1 MKEFKKIIYNL
12 TVISII
18 ALIFVFGLQ
27 MRPKARL
34 ESEDEIIARL
44 QKENEDNP
52 ESTNY
57 LITDEYI
64 SNVLPETT
72 VENLKKNIKEVVK
85 VYENEGKES
94 EIKTGKVKTGMVIE
108 YVDNLRTYGLSVLG
122 DIDRDGSLNQ
132 IELTREIRDIE
143 KTEGWNISEKIDI
156 YSGDMNR
163 NGKIDKDD
171 VESIIEYIVYGKL
184 ETNKFATILKPEIK
198 VTSGNFKV
206 DRYDSNV
213 EIEITQKD
221 ENGQRTVYKVTDS
234 NESEDGQYIE
244 IENRE
249 SIKIEKDGIYKIT
262 AYTYG
267 AEGNKSKGETVIIVR
282 EKPTYTVKYSA
293 GEHGKFETQITNKLY
308 IGDDTPEFEGE
319 IEGNEGYKFV
329 GWSEEIDKTVKGNKE
344 YIAMWEPIE
353 YTIEYDLDGGKIAG
367 INPTKYTIES
377 TNITL
382 NNPTKEGYKFLGWKE
397 EKEEKINEIVTI
409 EKGSTGNRK
418 YTAKWKGVTGVPYKV
433 KTYIM
438 DTTGKYKE
446 TVVEYRGETDEIIN
460 VDTTAE
466 EGFTYEDKLSKP
478 SGKIKADGST
488 ELEIY
493 FSRNQYTIK
502 VIAGKGIGEVK
513 VNKENGKIVE
523 KKIYYEAE
531 VAIEAKVEK
540 GYTWEKYISNNKR
553 VENLEEQELKIKMPI
568 GDIEL
573 TAVGEINE
581 YKIEYD
587 LEGGNLKAGESN
599 PSKYTVETEKIIL
612 VNPNKYGY
620 NFIGWTGSNGTEAE
634 EVVAIE
640 KGSIGNRAYKAN
652 WEGAEGTEYTVKT
665 YIMNVDGEYEET
677 VEKRTGKTDE
687 VIELN
692 PKAEKGFTYEEN
704 ISIPRGKVLV
714 DGSTVLKLYFSR
726 NKYSVKL
733 ESEDGIEKV
742 EGAKEYY
749 YGSEVIINAKAKD
762 GYVWNSWENDGQ
774 EVSKDQ
780 NYTFSMPAENVELI
794 AKADA
799 IEYTINYELNGGEV
813 KTENPV
819 NYTVETESF
828 TLNNPE
834 KTGYTF
840 VGWTGSNGETAE
852 KEVTI
857 EKGSIGNKEYIA
869 NWEANADTPYKISIY
884 KMNVEGIYE
893 KTTTDYKGTTGEK
906 VVAEV
911 ETENG
916 FTYEEE
922 LSTKEGIINGDGTT
936 ELEIYFSRNKYSVEL
951 IAGKGIEKVE
961 GEKEYYYEAEV
972 IINAKVKDG
981 YEWNSWENDG
991 QEVSKD
997 QNYTFSMPAE
1007 NVELIA
1013 KADAI
1018 EYTINYELN
1027 GGEVKT
1033 ENPVNYTVETESFTL
1048 NNPEKTGYTFVGWTG
1063 SNGETAEKEV
1073 TIEKGSIGNKEYI
1086 ANWEANADTPYK
1098 ISIYKMNVEGIYEK
1112 TTTDYKGTTGEKVV
1126 AEVETE
1132 NGFTY
1137 EEELST
1143 KEGIINGDGT
1153 TELEIYFSRNKY
1165 SVELIAGKGIEK
1177 VEGEKEYYYE
1187 AEVIIN
1193 AKVKDGY
1200 EWNSWEN
1207 DGQEVSKDQ
1216 NYTFSMPAENVELIA
1231 KADAIEY
1238 TINYELNGGVVRTE
1252 NPESY
1257 TIETE
1262 SFTLNNPEKTG
1273 YTFVG
1278 WIGSNGE
1285 TAEKEVTIE
1294 KESTGNKEYIAN
1306 WEINTYLISYE
1317 LNGGEVRTENPV
1329 NYTVETENFTL
1340 NNPEKLG
1347 YTFVGWTGSN
1357 GETAEKEVTIE
1368 KGSTGNKEYIA
1379 NWKIN
1384 TYLIS
1389 YELNGGEVR
1398 TENPV
1403 NYTVETESFTL
1414 NNPEKTGYTFV
1425 GWTGSNGETAE
1436 KEVTIEKGST
1446 GNKEYI
1452 ANWKVGEYTITY
1464 DPTEGTVNP
1473 TSTVANYNEPIT
1485 MPTPERN
1492 YTVSYNTNGGSNV
1505 EEAIVIYGFE
1515 GWYTEKVLG
1524 EKKEYTLMPA
1534 YNETLYAHWK
1544 ENSIVLGETSKKGYT
1559 FEGWYIDEE
1568 LTEKVGNIGD
1578 TYTPNENI
1586 TLYANWTINSYTITV
1601 HHKEDERE
1609 TKIAEDETFKGNYNE
1624 EYNITDLLT
1633 NNGANERTELNADKY
1648 YYVRTEG
1655 KSEGNYEEDI
1665 EITFYY
1671 GVNTFNISGIAEEGG
1686 SISNISEEIRYGEN
1700 SNKEIIITPE
1710 KGKRVANITINGI
1723 EIEFEEDENSKV
1735 VNLSKFENVIED
1747 KEIVVTFED
1756 IIMVVRIVSSPNE
1769 ELVGT
1774 EYDSLKKALN
1784 ILNDMGLNEESGET
1798 TIKIISTIEDE
1809 SNVVENQNVIIDLA
1823 GNTVTSLQNTATI
1836 SVKRAKLK
1844 IIDSANDGGKITNT
1858 QTVGIE
1864 VQEEGTLTLGEDDGN
1879 VWQTTPTI
1887 EGVNYGVNNKG
1898 RFNYYDG
1905 VIVGKIAINGTVQDL
1920 PYLKNPGITNEEG
1933 KQVAT
1938 LATILDAEATI
1949 GKKTFTQL
1957 ELAIEY
1963 ANEKIGQDG
1972 SQVEIVIVKDLTKEN
1987 EVTIDS
1993 SKNIKLNLNGY
2004 TTTFNA
2010 NLVNNGKVEI
2020 IDELVTELG
2029 TERNGVMSFPANKL
2043 LNNENAIITLKNG
2056 TITGS
2061 IGGTD
2066 KTFESLVINNG
2077 RIVVDGGTITSDGK
2091 YSYTI
2096 KNEKNGGITLNEGN
2110 IASAANSN
2118 HSIYNIG
2125 NVTVNG
2131 GTITSSNSTGIYNVE
2146 EGNITMNAGT
2156 ITAYCGIYNTSKG
2169 NVTITGG
2176 NINASYGIDNR
2187 NTGKV
2192 EVSNAVIKVTNAYYG
2207 IYNYSN
2213 GEINLENVNISSN
2226 YYRAC
2231 GVYNRI
2237 DGKITVT
2244 ESKIDIAIGGNYT
2257 STAIYNYG
2265 VGTILLNNSIIKAWY
2280 GVENNSSGTI
2290 TIENSTVENSDYGIS
2305 NSRGTVTVT
2314 ETTINAYKCGIDN
2327 DNGGKIVTADVDIIQ
2342 TSATYDYYSGITN
2355 SGNILV
2361 KSGKIDAISYGIRN
2375 NGAITI
2381 ANGAVINSTYYD
2393 GIYNY
2398 NTGIVTIEDAKI
2410 STIASNYRGIYN
2422 VDKGTINIGNAE
2434 NEINNESPKITSANI
2449 GIDNLYGTLNFY
2461 DGTITALNDKVLI
2474 GKVTNMPENAELLIT
2489 PNEDETET
2497 AILGN
2502 DEAVVKIGETSYN
2515 SLEKAIESSKDG
2527 DIIVYQKNATI
2538 SNKVLVNSTKNI
2550 ILDLAGNTI
2559 RMYNQIENQG
2569 NLKITDSSKTEETK
2583 GTGTLKTYG
2592 ISGIINSESGNL
2604 TIEKATIL
2612 NNISGT
2618 SNSKYAC
2625 LIQNYGEIKIVDA
2638 TLNTTGKYNF
2648 AINNNNT
2655 GNLTMEGG
2663 TITSSGENSDGIWNY
2678 GTLLIKSGTITACD
2692 RAIFNRES
2700 GNLTIEGATINATGK
2715 NGIGINQSSTEPIVI
2730 TDGNINSKY
2739 YGIYNNTTGK
2749 IEILGGV
2756 ITANYGIYNKST
2768 GEVKVDGTQITSN
2781 PESSDDRYGIY
2792 NYSTGIITLKDV
2804 NITLSSNSYSC
2815 GIYNNSTGNITIDS
2829 ISLTVTNTAS
2839 YRNCIGIYNKVGE
2852 IVLKSGT
2859 IDVLH
2864 KDTSNNTNYHAY
2876 GIYNDSTGTVT
2887 IGEMGGE
2894 VSTSLPRITATGTTN
2909 SYGIYNTKGIL
2920 NFYDGIVTGTEGYA
2934 IYNLISAQEEGYEV
2948 IKEING
2954 DGTESA
2960 TLQKLAIAQIVS
2972 TGEKYYNLQDAVD
2985 KVGDNKETVQILR
2998 DATLSSTTETVVIN
3012 ENKNIVIDL
3021 NGKIVEVGNINTI
3034 QNNGTLEIVD
3044 SSKTEDIEGTGMLI
3058 NTATGT
3064 NEEYKTLITN
3074 NGEMKLTEGTLKITG
3089 DYGRVI
3095 LNNAGATLEV
3105 NGGKIIS
3112 SVNKQCFS
3120 IYNLGTTNV
3129 NGGKINSEVNLGNAN
3144 DCSYGISTEGE
3155 GFLTITA
3162 GEITVSSSG
3171 GYYGGIYRYSTIS
3184 KAININSTGA
3194 TKIMGGTIN
3203 VTNGSY
3209 IYAVINNNTGELTIK
3224 DTNIITQTRIT
3235 NGYGVYNAS
3244 TGNISMENTTIEAN
3258 YGIYNNNIGNIEILD
3273 SIVTA
3278 SYGIYNNSAGEIEIL
3293 GGEITAAEYGI
3304 YNRNTGKVKAERNQI
3319 TSKSGSSGSRYGIYN
3334 YSTGMIA
3341 LKDMNITLSNYS
3353 VYGIYNNSSGNII
3366 IDNISLIVT
3375 NNSNSYCTGIYNKAG
3390 EIVLKSGTI
3399 DVAHKDTGNN
3409 TNYHAYG
3416 IYNDGTGTVTIGEI
3430 GGEVSTSLPKITA
3443 TGTTNSYGIYNTKG
3457 ILNFYDG
3464 IVTGTEG
3471 YAIYNLISDQEE
3483 GYEVIKEINEDG
3495 TESATLQKLEI
3506 AQIVSTGKKYYHL
3519 QDAIDEIGDNKETVQ
3534 ILRNASLSATTEKL
3548 VINENKNVVI
3558 DLNGKIVEVGNINT
3572 IQNDG
3577 TLEIIDSSKT
3587 EENEV
3592 KGAFINVASG
3602 TKDEYKTLIT
3612 NNGEMKLTEGTLKIT
3627 GDYGRVILNNAGATL
3642 EVNGGKIISSV
3653 NKQCFSI
3660 YNLGTTNVNGGKINS
3675 EVNLGNADDFSCG
3688 ITTEGEGTLTITAG
3702 EITVSSISASIYS
3715 STISKAI
3722 NINSTG
3728 ATKII
3733 GGTINVTK
3741 GSYSYAIIN
3750 NNTGELTIKNTN
3762 IVTQA
3767 TKSYCY
3773 GVYNTNIGNISM
3785 ENTTIE
3791 ANYGIYNNN
3800 IGTIEIL
3807 DGVITGSYGI
3817 YNNSTGKIAVKGGVV
3832 TSNYYGIYN
3841 NRSGTISI
3849 EDANITVTS
3858 TSNDAYGIEN
3868 YETGEIVL
3876 KSGIVQAT
3884 YSGTGS
3890 YKAYGIHNRSTGIIT
3905 IGIKDKNVKN
3915 DILTVQG
3922 ATNGL
3927 YINNSNANIN
3937 FYDGTIIGNI
3947 KAIYG
3952 EIDEVEEGYELNITE
3967 NETKATLKV
3976 KDATVES
3983 VASVGNIYYDTIQEA
3998 INAIES
4004 EGTIQIHKEIEQN
4017 TQIVIETGK
4026 NITIDMQ
4033 AHGIVYDK
4041 AEPVIVIEN
4050 GATLSII
4057 DTYEDGTDETIYGQI
4072 QNTAGVAIKNQ
4083 GILYI
4088 GIDDSEVYRNSPR
4101 IEGTKAIE
4109 NMGELHIYD
4118 GTITG
4123 GITGTGTTEDKR

>member
-1 MKEFKKIIYNL
+1 MKEFKKIIYDL

-57 LITDEYI
+57 LITDEYV
-64 SNVLPETT
+64 SNVLPGTT

-94 EIKTGKVKTGMVIE
+94 EIKTGKVKTGMVVE
-108 YVDNLRTYGLSVLG
+108 YVDNSRTYGLSVLG
-122 DIDRDGSLNQ
+122 DINRDGSLNQ

-143 KTEGWNISEKIDI
+143 KTAGWNISEKIDI

-319 IEGNEGYKFV
+319 IEGDEGYKFI
-329 GWSEEIDKTVKGNKE
+329 GWNEEIDKTVKGNKE

-353 YTIEYDLDGGKIAG
+353 YTIEYDLDGGKIEG
-367 INPTKYTIES
+367 INPTRYTIES

-438 DTTGKYKE
+438 DTTGKYQE

-460 VDTTAE
+460 IDTTAE

-488 ELEIY
+488 VLEIY

-612 VNPNKYGY
+612 INPNKYGY

-733 ESEDGIEKV
+733 ESEAGIEKV

-774 EVSKDQ
+774 EVSKEQ

-813 KTENPV
+813 RTENPV
-819 NYTVETESF
+819 NYTVETENF

-834 KTGYTF
+834 KLGYTF
-840 VGWTGSNGETAE
+840 IGWTGSNGETAE

-857 EKGSIGNKEYIA
+857 EKGSTGNKEYIA
-869 NWEANADTPYKISIY
+869 NWKTNTDTPYKISIY

-922 LSTKEGIINGDGTT
+922 LSTKEGIINGDGST

-981 YEWNSWENDG
+981 YEWNSWENNG
-991 QEVSKD
+991 QEASKE
-997 QNYTFSMPAE
+997 QNYTFGMPAE

-1018 EYTINYELN
+1018 EYTIN
-1027 GGEVKT
+1027 
-1033 ENPVNYTVETESFTL
+1033 
-1048 NNPEKTGYTFVGWTG
+1048 
-1063 SNGETAEKEV
+1063 
-1073 TIEKGSIGNKEYI
+1073 
-1086 ANWEANADTPYK
+1086 
-1098 ISIYKMNVEGIYEK
+1098 
-1112 TTTDYKGTTGEKVV
+1112 
-1126 AEVETE
+1126 
-1132 NGFTY
+1132 
-1137 EEELST
+1137 
-1143 KEGIINGDGT
+1143 
-1153 TELEIYFSRNKY
+1153 
-1165 SVELIAGKGIEK
+1165 
-1177 VEGEKEYYYE
+1177 
-1187 AEVIIN
+1187 
-1193 AKVKDGY
+1193 
-1200 EWNSWEN
+1200 
-1207 DGQEVSKDQ
+1207 
-1216 NYTFSMPAENVELIA
+1216 
-1231 KADAIEY
+1231 
-1238 TINYELNGGVVRTE
+1238 
-1252 NPESY
+1252 
-1257 TIETE
+1257 
-1262 SFTLNNPEKTG
+1262 
-1273 YTFVG
+1273 
-1278 WIGSNGE
+1278 
-1285 TAEKEVTIE
+1285 
-1294 KESTGNKEYIAN
+1294 
-1306 WEINTYLISYE
+1306 YE

-1368 KGSTGNKEYIA
+1368 KGSTENKEYIA
-1379 NWKIN
+1379 NWEIN

-1389 YELNGGEVR
+1389 YELNEGEVR
-1398 TENPV
+1398 TENPES
-1403 NYTVETESFTL
+1403 YTIETESFTL
-1414 NNPEKTGYTFV
+1414 NKPEKLGYTFI
-1425 GWTGSNGETAE
+1425 GWTGSNGEIAE

-1464 DPTEGTVNP
+1464 DPAEGTVNP
-1473 TSTVANYNEPIT
+1473 TSTIANYNEPIT

-1568 LTEKVGNIGD
+1568 LTVKVGNIGD
-1578 TYTPNENI
+1578 TYIPNENI

-1601 HHKEDERE
+1601 HHKEDERG

-1655 KSEGNYEEDI
+1655 KSEGNYEENI

-1686 SISNISEEIRYGEN
+1686 SISDISEEIRYGEN

-1905 VIVGKIAINGTVQDL
+1905 VIIGKIAINGTVQDL

-2066 KTFESLVINNG
+2066 KTSESLVINNG

-2096 KNEKNGGITLNEGN
+2096 KNEKNGEITLNEGN
-2110 IASAANSN
+2110 IASSANSN

-2146 EGNITMNAGT
+2146 DGNITMNAGT

-2187 NTGKV
+2187 NIGKV

-2226 YYRAC
+2226 YYGAC

-2237 DGKITVT
+2237 NGKITVT
-2244 ESKIDIAIGGNYT
+2244 ESKIDIAIGGNY
-2257 STAIYNYG
+2257 SSRAIENYG
-2265 VGTILLNNSIIKAWY
+2265 VGTIILNNSTIKARW

-2290 TIENSTVENSDYGIS
+2290 TIENSTVEKSDYGIS

-2314 ETTINAYKCGIDN
+2314 ETTINAYKCGISN
-2327 DNGGKIVTADVDIIQ
+2327 NNIGNVIVTDVDIIQ
-2342 TSATYDYYSGITN
+2342 TSAIYDYHSGITN

-2361 KSGKIDAISYGIRN
+2361 KSGKIDASSYGIRN
-2375 NGAITI
+2375 NGTITI

-2410 STIASNYRGIYN
+2410 NTTSSDCRGIYN

-2434 NEINNESPKITSANI
+2434 NEINNESPKIISANI

-2489 PNEDETET
+2489 QNEDETET

-2583 GTGTLKTYG
+2583 ETGTLKTYG

-2618 SNSKYAC
+2618 SNSTYVC

-2700 GNLTIEGATINATGK
+2700 GNLKIEGATINATGK

-2739 YGIYNNTTGK
+2739 YGVYNNTTGK

-2756 ITANYGIYNKST
+2756 ITANYGIYNKNA

-2781 PESSDDRYGIY
+2781 PESSNERYGIY
-2792 NYSTGIITLKDV
+2792 NYSTGIITLADAT
-2804 NITLSSNSYSC
+2804 ITISSNSYSC

-2829 ISLTVTNTAS
+2829 IALTVTNTAS
-2839 YRNCIGIYNKVGE
+2839 YRHCTGIYNEAGE

-2864 KDTSNNTNYHAY
+2864 KDASNNTNYHAY

-3012 ENKNIVIDL
+3012 ENKNVVIDL
-3021 NGKIVEVGNINTI
+3021 NGKTIEVGNINTI

-3044 SSKTEDIEGTGMLI
+3044 SSKTEDIEGTGMFV

-3064 NEEYKTLITN
+3064 DDGYKTLITN

-3129 NGGKINSEVNLGNAN
+3129 NGGKINSEVNLGNEN
-3144 DCSYGISTEGE
+3144 DCSCGISTEGE
-3155 GFLTITA
+3155 GSLTITA

-3209 IYAVINNNTGELTIK
+3209 SYAVINKSTGELTIK
-3224 DTNIITQTRIT
+3224 DTNIIIQTKIS
-3235 NGYGVYNAS
+3235 NGYGVYNSS

-3273 SIVTA
+3273 SVVTA

-3293 GGEITAAEYGI
+3293 GGEITAEYGI
-3304 YNRNTGKVKAERNQI
+3304 YNRNTGKVKVERNQI
-3319 TSKSGSSGSRYGIYN
+3319 TSKSGNSGSRYGIYN
-3334 YSTGMIA
+3334 YSTGMIT
-3341 LKDMNITLSNYS
+3341 LKDVNITLSSYS
-3353 VYGIYNNSSGNII
+3353 VYGIYNNSSGDII

-3375 NNSNSYCTGIYNKAG
+3375 NNSNSHCTGIYNKAG

-3416 IYNDGTGTVTIGEI
+3416 IYNDGTGTVTIGEN
-3430 GGEVSTSLPKITA
+3430 GGEVSTSLPRITA

-3534 ILRNASLSATTEKL
+3534 ILRNASLSTTTEKL

-3558 DLNGKIVEVGNINT
+3558 DLNGKTVEVGNINT

-3577 TLEIIDSSKT
+3577 TLEIMDSSKT
-3587 EENEV
+3587 EENEA
-3592 KGAFINVASG
+3592 KGAFINVVPG
-3602 TKDEYKTLIT
+3602 TSDEYKTLIT

-3653 NKQCFSI
+3653 DRQCFGI
-3660 YNLGTTNVNGGKINS
+3660 YNLGTANVNGGKINS
-3675 EVNLGNADDFSCG
+3675 EVNLGNANDFSCG
-3688 ITTEGEGTLTITAG
+3688 ISTEGEGTLTITAG
-3702 EITVSSISASIYS
+3702 EITVSSIGGYS
-3715 STISKAI
+3715 PGGYRYSTISKAI
-3722 NINSTG
+3722 NINSIG

-3733 GGTINVTK
+3733 GETINVTN
-3741 GSYSYAIIN
+3741 GSYSYAVIN
-3750 NNTGELTIKNTN
+3750 NNTGELTIKDTN
-3762 IVTQA
+3762 IIIQ
-3767 TKSYCY
+3767 TKITNCY
-3773 GVYNTNIGNISM
+3773 GVYNANIGNISM

-3868 YETGEIVL
+3868 YETGKIVL

-3890 YKAYGIHNRSTGIIT
+3890 YKAYGIHNRSTGTIT

>member
-64 SNVLPETT
+64 SNVLPGTT

-213 EIEITQKD
+213 EIEVTQKD

-249 SIKIEKDGIYKIT
+249 SVKIEKDGIYKIT

-293 GEHGKFETQITNKLY
+293 GEHGKFEPQITNKLY

-353 YTIEYDLDGGKIAG
+353 YTIEYDLDGGKIEG

-409 EKGSTGNRK
+409 EKGSTENRK

-573 TAVGEINE
+573 TAVGVINE
-581 YKIEYD
+581 YKIEYE

-733 ESEDGIEKV
+733 ESEAGIEKV

-762 GYVWNSWENDGQ
+762 GYVWNSWKNDGQ

-799 IEYTINYELNGGEV
+799 VEYTINYELNGGEV
-813 KTENPV
+813 RTENPV

-828 TLNNPE
+828 TLNKPE
-834 KTGYTF
+834 KLGYTF
-840 VGWTGSNGETAE
+840 IGWTGSNGETAE

-857 EKGSIGNKEYIA
+857 EKGSTGNKEYIA
-869 NWEANADTPYKISIY
+869 NWKTNTDTPYKISIY

-922 LSTKEGIINGDGTT
+922 LSTKEGIINGDGST

-981 YEWNSWENDG
+981 YEWNSWENNG
-991 QEVSKD
+991 QEASKE
-997 QNYTFSMPAE
+997 QNYTFGMPAE
-1007 NVELIA
+1007 NVQLTA
-1013 KADAI
+1013 KAEAI
-1018 EYTINYELN
+1018 EYTINYELNGGEVKIENPESYTTETESFMLNNPEKLGYTFIGWTGSNGETAEKEVTIEKGNTGNKEYIANWEINTYLISYELN

-1048 NNPEKTGYTFVGWTG
+1048 NNPEK
-1063 SNGETAEKEV
+1063 
-1073 TIEKGSIGNKEYI
+1073 
-1086 ANWEANADTPYK
+1086 
-1098 ISIYKMNVEGIYEK
+1098 
-1112 TTTDYKGTTGEKVV
+1112 
-1126 AEVETE
+1126 
-1132 NGFTY
+1132 
-1137 EEELST
+1137 L
-1143 KEGIINGDGT
+1143 
-1153 TELEIYFSRNKY
+1153 
-1165 SVELIAGKGIEK
+1165 
-1177 VEGEKEYYYE
+1177 
-1187 AEVIIN
+1187 
-1193 AKVKDGY
+1193 
-1200 EWNSWEN
+1200 
-1207 DGQEVSKDQ
+1207 
-1216 NYTFSMPAENVELIA
+1216 
-1231 KADAIEY
+1231 
-1238 TINYELNGGVVRTE
+1238 
-1252 NPESY
+1252 
-1257 TIETE
+1257 
-1262 SFTLNNPEKTG
+1262 
-1273 YTFVG
+1273 
-1278 WIGSNGE
+1278 
-1285 TAEKEVTIE
+1285 
-1294 KESTGNKEYIAN
+1294 
-1306 WEINTYLISYE
+1306 
-1317 LNGGEVRTENPV
+1317 
-1329 NYTVETENFTL
+1329 
-1340 NNPEKLG
+1340 
-1347 YTFVGWTGSN
+1347 
-1357 GETAEKEVTIE
+1357 
-1368 KGSTGNKEYIA
+1368 
-1379 NWKIN
+1379 
-1384 TYLIS
+1384 
-1389 YELNGGEVR
+1389 
-1398 TENPV
+1398 
-1403 NYTVETESFTL
+1403 
-1414 NNPEKTGYTFV
+1414 GYTFV

-1492 YTVSYNTNGGSNV
+1492 YIVSYNTNGGSNV

-2096 KNEKNGGITLNEGN
+2096 KNEKNGEITLNEGN

-2187 NTGKV
+2187 NIGKV

-2375 NGAITI
+2375 NGTITI

-2618 SNSKYAC
+2618 SNSTYVC

-2781 PESSDDRYGIY
+2781 PESSDDIYGIY
-2792 NYSTGIITLKDV
+2792 NYSTSIITLKDV
-2804 NITLSSNSYSC
+2804 NITLTASDNFVY

-2839 YRNCIGIYNKVGE
+2839 YRNCMGIYNKVGE

-2864 KDTSNNTNYHAY
+2864 KDASNNTNYHAY
-2876 GIYNDSTGTVT
+2876 GIYNDGNGTVT
-2887 IGEMGGE
+2887 IGENGGE

-2972 TGEKYYNLQDAVD
+2972 TGEKYYNLQDAID
-2985 KVGDNKETVQILR
+2985 KVGDNKETVQMLR

-3012 ENKNIVIDL
+3012 ENKNVVIDL
-3021 NGKIVEVGNINTI
+3021 NGKTIEVGNINTI

-3044 SSKTEDIEGTGMLI
+3044 SSKTEDIEGTGMFV
-3058 NTATGT
+3058 NTAAGT
-3064 NEEYKTLITN
+3064 DDGYKTLITN

-3112 SVNKQCFS
+3112 SVDRQCFG
-3120 IYNLGTTNV
+3120 IYNLGTANV

-3144 DCSYGISTEGE
+3144 DFSCGISTEGE
-3155 GFLTITA
+3155 GTLTITA
-3162 GEITVSSSG
+3162 GEITVSSNG

-3209 IYAVINNNTGELTIK
+3209 SYAVINKSTGELTIK
-3224 DTNIITQTRIT
+3224 DTNIIIQTKIS
-3235 NGYGVYNAS
+3235 NGYGVYNSS

-3273 SIVTA
+3273 SVVTA

-3293 GGEITAAEYGI
+3293 GGEITAEYGI
-3304 YNRNTGKVKAERNQI
+3304 YNRNTGKVKVERNQI
-3319 TSKSGSSGSRYGIYN
+3319 TSKSGNSGSRYGIYN
-3334 YSTGMIA
+3334 YSTGMIT
-3341 LKDMNITLSNYS
+3341 LKDVNITLSSYS
-3353 VYGIYNNSSGNII
+3353 VYGIYNNSSGDII

-3375 NNSNSYCTGIYNKAG
+3375 NNSNSYCTGIYNEAG

-3430 GGEVSTSLPKITA
+3430 GGEVSTSLPRITA

-3558 DLNGKIVEVGNINT
+3558 DLNGKTVEVGNINT

-3587 EENEV
+3587 EENEA
-3592 KGAFINVASG
+3592 KGAFINVAPG

-3653 NKQCFSI
+3653 DRQCFGI
-3660 YNLGTTNVNGGKINS
+3660 YNLGTANVNGGKINS
-3675 EVNLGNADDFSCG
+3675 EVNLGNANDFSCG
-3688 ITTEGEGTLTITAG
+3688 ISTEGEGTLTITAG
-3702 EITVSSISASIYS
+3702 EITVSSNGGYYGGIYRY

-3728 ATKII
+3728 ATKIM
-3733 GGTINVTK
+3733 GETINVTN
-3741 GSYSYAIIN
+3741 GSYSYAVIN
-3750 NNTGELTIKNTN
+3750 NNTGELTIKDTN
-3762 IVTQA
+3762 IIIQ
-3767 TKSYCY
+3767 TKITNCY
-3773 GVYNTNIGNISM
+3773 GVYNANIGNISM

-3890 YKAYGIHNRSTGIIT
+3890 YKAYGIHNRSTGTIT

>member
-620 NFIGWTGSNGTEAE
+620 NFIGWTGSNGTESE

-704 ISIPRGKVLV
+704 ISIARGKVLV

-799 IEYTINYELNGGEV
+799 IEYTINYELNGG
-813 KTENPV
+813 
-819 NYTVETESF
+819 
-828 TLNNPE
+828 
-834 KTGYTF
+834 
-840 VGWTGSNGETAE
+840 
-852 KEVTI
+852 
-857 EKGSIGNKEYIA
+857 
-869 NWEANADTPYKISIY
+869 
-884 KMNVEGIYE
+884 
-893 KTTTDYKGTTGEK
+893 
-906 VVAEV
+906 
-911 ETENG
+911 
-916 FTYEEE
+916 
-922 LSTKEGIINGDGTT
+922 
-936 ELEIYFSRNKYSVEL
+936 
-951 IAGKGIEKVE
+951 
-961 GEKEYYYEAEV
+961 
-972 IINAKVKDG
+972 
-981 YEWNSWENDG
+981 
-991 QEVSKD
+991 
-997 QNYTFSMPAE
+997 
-1007 NVELIA
+1007 
-1013 KADAI
+1013 
-1018 EYTINYELN
+1018 
-1027 GGEVKT
+1027 
-1033 ENPVNYTVETESFTL
+1033 
-1048 NNPEKTGYTFVGWTG
+1048 
-1063 SNGETAEKEV
+1063 
-1073 TIEKGSIGNKEYI
+1073 
-1086 ANWEANADTPYK
+1086 
-1098 ISIYKMNVEGIYEK
+1098 
-1112 TTTDYKGTTGEKVV
+1112 
-1126 AEVETE
+1126 
-1132 NGFTY
+1132 
-1137 EEELST
+1137 
-1143 KEGIINGDGT
+1143 
-1153 TELEIYFSRNKY
+1153 
-1165 SVELIAGKGIEK
+1165 
-1177 VEGEKEYYYE
+1177 
-1187 AEVIIN
+1187 
-1193 AKVKDGY
+1193 
-1200 EWNSWEN
+1200 
-1207 DGQEVSKDQ
+1207 
-1216 NYTFSMPAENVELIA
+1216 
-1231 KADAIEY
+1231 
-1238 TINYELNGGVVRTE
+1238 VVRTE

-1262 SFTLNNPEKTG
+1262 S
-1273 YTFVG
+1273 
-1278 WIGSNGE
+1278 
-1285 TAEKEVTIE
+1285 
-1294 KESTGNKEYIAN
+1294 
-1306 WEINTYLISYE
+1306 
-1317 LNGGEVRTENPV
+1317 
-1329 NYTVETENFTL
+1329 FTL

-1379 NWKIN
+1379 NWEIN

-1398 TENPV
+1398 TENPES
-1403 NYTVETESFTL
+1403 YTIETESFTL
-1414 NNPEKTGYTFV
+1414 NNPEKLGYTFV

-1464 DPTEGTVNP
+1464 DPAEGTVNP
-1473 TSTVANYNEPIT
+1473 TSTIANYNEPIT

-1686 SISNISEEIRYGEN
+1686 SISDISEEIRYGEN

-1784 ILNDMGLNEESGET
+1784 ILNDMRLNEESGET

-2527 DIIVYQKNATI
+2527 DVIVYQKNATI

>member
-64 SNVLPETT
+64 SNVLPGTT

-213 EIEITQKD
+213 EIEVTQKD

-249 SIKIEKDGIYKIT
+249 SVKIEKDGIYKIT

-293 GEHGKFETQITNKLY
+293 GEHGKFEPQITNKLY

-353 YTIEYDLDGGKIAG
+353 YTIEYDLDGGKIEG

-409 EKGSTGNRK
+409 EKGSTENRK

-573 TAVGEINE
+573 TAVGVINE
-581 YKIEYD
+581 YKIEYE

-733 ESEDGIEKV
+733 ESEAGIEKV

-762 GYVWNSWENDGQ
+762 GYVWNSWKNDGQ

-799 IEYTINYELNGGEV
+799 VEYTINYELNGGEV
-813 KTENPV
+813 RTENPV

-828 TLNNPE
+828 TLNKPE
-834 KTGYTF
+834 KLGYTF
-840 VGWTGSNGETAE
+840 IGWTGSNGETAE

-857 EKGSIGNKEYIA
+857 EKGSTGNKEYIA
-869 NWEANADTPYKISIY
+869 NWKTNTDTPYKISIY

-922 LSTKEGIINGDGTT
+922 LSTKEGIINGDGST

-981 YEWNSWENDG
+981 YEWNSWENNG
-991 QEVSKD
+991 QEASKE
-997 QNYTFSMPAE
+997 QNYTFGMPAE
-1007 NVELIA
+1007 NVQLTA
-1013 KADAI
+1013 KAEAI
-1018 EYTINYELN
+1018 EYTINYELNGGEVKIENPESYTTETESFMLNNPEKLGYTFIGWTGSNGETAEKEVTIEKGNTGNKEYIANWEINTYLISYELN

-1048 NNPEKTGYTFVGWTG
+1048 NNPEK
-1063 SNGETAEKEV
+1063 
-1073 TIEKGSIGNKEYI
+1073 
-1086 ANWEANADTPYK
+1086 
-1098 ISIYKMNVEGIYEK
+1098 
-1112 TTTDYKGTTGEKVV
+1112 
-1126 AEVETE
+1126 
-1132 NGFTY
+1132 
-1137 EEELST
+1137 L
-1143 KEGIINGDGT
+1143 
-1153 TELEIYFSRNKY
+1153 
-1165 SVELIAGKGIEK
+1165 
-1177 VEGEKEYYYE
+1177 
-1187 AEVIIN
+1187 
-1193 AKVKDGY
+1193 
-1200 EWNSWEN
+1200 
-1207 DGQEVSKDQ
+1207 
-1216 NYTFSMPAENVELIA
+1216 
-1231 KADAIEY
+1231 
-1238 TINYELNGGVVRTE
+1238 
-1252 NPESY
+1252 
-1257 TIETE
+1257 
-1262 SFTLNNPEKTG
+1262 
-1273 YTFVG
+1273 
-1278 WIGSNGE
+1278 
-1285 TAEKEVTIE
+1285 
-1294 KESTGNKEYIAN
+1294 
-1306 WEINTYLISYE
+1306 
-1317 LNGGEVRTENPV
+1317 
-1329 NYTVETENFTL
+1329 
-1340 NNPEKLG
+1340 
-1347 YTFVGWTGSN
+1347 
-1357 GETAEKEVTIE
+1357 
-1368 KGSTGNKEYIA
+1368 
-1379 NWKIN
+1379 
-1384 TYLIS
+1384 
-1389 YELNGGEVR
+1389 
-1398 TENPV
+1398 
-1403 NYTVETESFTL
+1403 
-1414 NNPEKTGYTFV
+1414 GYTFV

-1492 YTVSYNTNGGSNV
+1492 YIVSYNTNGGSNV

-2096 KNEKNGGITLNEGN
+2096 KNEKNGEITLNEGN

-2187 NTGKV
+2187 NIGKV

-2375 NGAITI
+2375 NGTITI

-2618 SNSKYAC
+2618 SNSTYVC

-2781 PESSDDRYGIY
+2781 PESSDDIYGIY
-2792 NYSTGIITLKDV
+2792 NYSTSIITLKDV
-2804 NITLSSNSYSC
+2804 NITLTASDNFVY

-2839 YRNCIGIYNKVGE
+2839 YRNCMGIYNKVGE

-2864 KDTSNNTNYHAY
+2864 KDASNNTNYHAY
-2876 GIYNDSTGTVT
+2876 GIYNDGNGTVT
-2887 IGEMGGE
+2887 IGENGGE

-2972 TGEKYYNLQDAVD
+2972 TGEKYYNLQDAID
-2985 KVGDNKETVQILR
+2985 KVGDNKETVQMLR

-3012 ENKNIVIDL
+3012 ENKNVVIDL
-3021 NGKIVEVGNINTI
+3021 NGKTIEVGNINTI

-3044 SSKTEDIEGTGMLI
+3044 SSKTEDIEGTGMFV
-3058 NTATGT
+3058 NTAAGT
-3064 NEEYKTLITN
+3064 DDGYKTLITN

-3155 GFLTITA
+3155 GSLTITA

-3209 IYAVINNNTGELTIK
+3209 SYAVINKSTGELTIK
-3224 DTNIITQTRIT
+3224 DTNIIIQTKIS
-3235 NGYGVYNAS
+3235 NGYGVYNSS

-3273 SIVTA
+3273 SVVTA

-3293 GGEITAAEYGI
+3293 GGEITAEYGI
-3304 YNRNTGKVKAERNQI
+3304 YNRNTGKVKVERNQI
-3319 TSKSGSSGSRYGIYN
+3319 TSKSGNSGSRYGIYN
-3334 YSTGMIA
+3334 YSTGMIT
-3341 LKDMNITLSNYS
+3341 LKDVNITLSSYS
-3353 VYGIYNNSSGNII
+3353 VYGIYNNSSGDII

-3375 NNSNSYCTGIYNKAG
+3375 NNSNSYCTGIYNEAG

-3430 GGEVSTSLPKITA
+3430 GGEVSTSLPRITA

-3558 DLNGKIVEVGNINT
+3558 DLNGKTVEVGNINT

-3587 EENEV
+3587 EENEA
-3592 KGAFINVASG
+3592 KGAFINVAPG

-3675 EVNLGNADDFSCG
+3675 EVNLGNANDCSYG
-3688 ITTEGEGTLTITAG
+3688 ISTEGEGSLTITAG
-3702 EITVSSISASIYS
+3702 EITVSSSGGYYGGIYRY

-3728 ATKII
+3728 ATKIM
-3733 GGTINVTK
+3733 GETINVTN
-3741 GSYSYAIIN
+3741 GSYSYAVIN
-3750 NNTGELTIKNTN
+3750 NNTGELTIKDTN
-3762 IVTQA
+3762 IIIQ
-3767 TKSYCY
+3767 TKITNCY
-3773 GVYNTNIGNISM
+3773 GVYNANIGNISM

-3890 YKAYGIHNRSTGIIT
+3890 YKAYGIHNRSTGTIT

>member
-1 MKEFKKIIYNL
+1 
-12 TVISII
+12 
-18 ALIFVFGLQ
+18 
-27 MRPKARL
+27 
-34 ESEDEIIARL
+34 
-44 QKENEDNP
+44 
-52 ESTNY
+52 
-57 LITDEYI
+57 
-64 SNVLPETT
+64 
-72 VENLKKNIKEVVK
+72 
-85 VYENEGKES
+85 
-94 EIKTGKVKTGMVIE
+94 
-108 YVDNLRTYGLSVLG
+108 
-122 DIDRDGSLNQ
+122 
-132 IELTREIRDIE
+132 
-143 KTEGWNISEKIDI
+143 
-156 YSGDMNR
+156 
-163 NGKIDKDD
+163 
-171 VESIIEYIVYGKL
+171 
-184 ETNKFATILKPEIK
+184 
-198 VTSGNFKV
+198 
-206 DRYDSNV
+206 
-213 EIEITQKD
+213 
-221 ENGQRTVYKVTDS
+221 
-234 NESEDGQYIE
+234 
-244 IENRE
+244 
-249 SIKIEKDGIYKIT
+249 
-262 AYTYG
+262 
-267 AEGNKSKGETVIIVR
+267 
-282 EKPTYTVKYSA
+282 
-293 GEHGKFETQITNKLY
+293 
-308 IGDDTPEFEGE
+308 
-319 IEGNEGYKFV
+319 
-329 GWSEEIDKTVKGNKE
+329 
-344 YIAMWEPIE
+344 
-353 YTIEYDLDGGKIAG
+353 
-367 INPTKYTIES
+367 
-377 TNITL
+377 
-382 NNPTKEGYKFLGWKE
+382 
-397 EKEEKINEIVTI
+397 
-409 EKGSTGNRK
+409 
-418 YTAKWKGVTGVPYKV
+418 
-433 KTYIM
+433 M

-502 VIAGKGIGEVK
+502 VIAGKGIREVK

-813 KTENPV
+813 RTENPV

-857 EKGSIGNKEYIA
+857 EKGN
-869 NWEANADTPYKISIY
+869 
-884 KMNVEGIYE
+884 
-893 KTTTDYKGTTGEK
+893 
-906 VVAEV
+906 
-911 ETENG
+911 
-916 FTYEEE
+916 
-922 LSTKEGIINGDGTT
+922 
-936 ELEIYFSRNKYSVEL
+936 
-951 IAGKGIEKVE
+951 
-961 GEKEYYYEAEV
+961 
-972 IINAKVKDG
+972 
-981 YEWNSWENDG
+981 
-991 QEVSKD
+991 
-997 QNYTFSMPAE
+997 
-1007 NVELIA
+1007 
-1013 KADAI
+1013 
-1018 EYTINYELN
+1018 
-1027 GGEVKT
+1027 
-1033 ENPVNYTVETESFTL
+1033 
-1048 NNPEKTGYTFVGWTG
+1048 
-1063 SNGETAEKEV
+1063 
-1073 TIEKGSIGNKEYI
+1073 
-1086 ANWEANADTPYK
+1086 
-1098 ISIYKMNVEGIYEK
+1098 
-1112 TTTDYKGTTGEKVV
+1112 
-1126 AEVETE
+1126 
-1132 NGFTY
+1132 
-1137 EEELST
+1137 
-1143 KEGIINGDGT
+1143 
-1153 TELEIYFSRNKY
+1153 
-1165 SVELIAGKGIEK
+1165 
-1177 VEGEKEYYYE
+1177 
-1187 AEVIIN
+1187 
-1193 AKVKDGY
+1193 
-1200 EWNSWEN
+1200 
-1207 DGQEVSKDQ
+1207 
-1216 NYTFSMPAENVELIA
+1216 
-1231 KADAIEY
+1231 
-1238 TINYELNGGVVRTE
+1238 
-1252 NPESY
+1252 
-1257 TIETE
+1257 
-1262 SFTLNNPEKTG
+1262 
-1273 YTFVG
+1273 
-1278 WIGSNGE
+1278 
-1285 TAEKEVTIE
+1285 
-1294 KESTGNKEYIAN
+1294 TGNKEYIAN
-1306 WEINTYLISYE
+1306 WE
-1317 LNGGEVRTENPV
+1317 
-1329 NYTVETENFTL
+1329 
-1340 NNPEKLG
+1340 
-1347 YTFVGWTGSN
+1347 
-1357 GETAEKEVTIE
+1357 
-1368 KGSTGNKEYIA
+1368 
-1379 NWKIN
+1379 IN

-1485 MPTPERN
+1485 MPTPERK

-1505 EEAIVIYGFE
+1505 EESIVIYGFE

-1686 SISNISEEIRYGEN
+1686 SISDISEEIRYGEN

-2096 KNEKNGGITLNEGN
+2096 KNEKNGEITLNEGN

-2187 NTGKV
+2187 NIGKV

-2375 NGAITI
+2375 NGTITI

-2618 SNSKYAC
+2618 SNSTYVC

-2781 PESSDDRYGIY
+2781 PESSDDIYGIY
-2792 NYSTGIITLKDV
+2792 NYSTSIITLKDV
-2804 NITLSSNSYSC
+2804 NITLTASDNFVY

-2839 YRNCIGIYNKVGE
+2839 YRNCMGIYNKVGE

-2864 KDTSNNTNYHAY
+2864 KDARNNTNYHAY

-2887 IGEMGGE
+2887 IGENGGE

-2972 TGEKYYNLQDAVD
+2972 TGEKYYNLQDAID
-2985 KVGDNKETVQILR
+2985 KVGDNKETVQMLR

-3012 ENKNIVIDL
+3012 ENKNVVIDL
-3021 NGKIVEVGNINTI
+3021 NGKTIEVGNINTI

-3044 SSKTEDIEGTGMLI
+3044 SSKTEDIEGTGMFV
-3058 NTATGT
+3058 NTAAGT
-3064 NEEYKTLITN
+3064 DDGYKTLITN

-3155 GFLTITA
+3155 GSLTITA

-3209 IYAVINNNTGELTIK
+3209 SYAVINKSTGELTIK
-3224 DTNIITQTRIT
+3224 DTNIIIQTKIS
-3235 NGYGVYNAS
+3235 NGYGVYNSS

-3273 SIVTA
+3273 SVVTA

-3293 GGEITAAEYGI
+3293 GGEITAEYGI
-3304 YNRNTGKVKAERNQI
+3304 YNRNTGKVKVERNQI
-3319 TSKSGSSGSRYGIYN
+3319 TSKSASSGSSYGIYN
-3334 YSTGMIA
+3334 YSTGMIT
-3341 LKDMNITLSNYS
+3341 LKDVNITLSSYI
-3353 VYGIYNNSSGNII
+3353 VYGIYNESSGNII

-3375 NNSNSYCTGIYNKAG
+3375 NNSGNCIGIYNRTG

-3430 GGEVSTSLPKITA
+3430 GGEVSTSLPRITA

-3587 EENEV
+3587 EETEA
-3592 KGAFINVASG
+3592 KGAFINIAPG
-3602 TKDEYKTLIT
+3602 KKDEYKTLIT

-3642 EVNGGKIISSV
+3642 EVNGGKIVSSV
-3653 NKQCFSI
+3653 DKQCFGI
-3660 YNLGTTNVNGGKINS
+3660 YNLGAANVNGGKINS
-3675 EVNLGNADDFSCG
+3675 KVNLGNANDFSCG
-3688 ITTEGEGTLTITAG
+3688 ISTEGEGTLTITAG
-3702 EITVSSISASIYS
+3702 EITVSSIGGYS
-3715 STISKAI
+3715 PGGYRYSTISKAI

-3728 ATKII
+3728 ATKIM
-3733 GGTINVTK
+3733 GETINVTN
-3741 GSYSYAIIN
+3741 GSYSYAVIN
-3750 NNTGELTIKNTN
+3750 NNTGELTIKDTN
-3762 IVTQA
+3762 IIIQ
-3767 TKSYCY
+3767 TKITNCY
-3773 GVYNTNIGNISM
+3773 GVYNANIGNISM

-3890 YKAYGIHNRSTGIIT
+3890 YKAYGIHNRSTGTIT

-4057 DTYEDGTDETIYGQI
+4057 DTYEEGTDETIYGQI

>member
-64 SNVLPETT
+64 SNVLPGTT

-213 EIEITQKD
+213 EIEVTQKD

-249 SIKIEKDGIYKIT
+249 SVKIEKDGIYKIT

-293 GEHGKFETQITNKLY
+293 GEHGKFEPQITNKLY

-353 YTIEYDLDGGKIAG
+353 YTIEYDLDGGKIEG

-409 EKGSTGNRK
+409 EKGSTENRK

-573 TAVGEINE
+573 TAVGVINE
-581 YKIEYD
+581 YKIEYE

-733 ESEDGIEKV
+733 ESEAGIEKV

-762 GYVWNSWENDGQ
+762 GYVWNSWKNDGQ

-799 IEYTINYELNGGEV
+799 VEYTINYELNGGEV
-813 KTENPV
+813 RTENPV

-828 TLNNPE
+828 TLNKPE
-834 KTGYTF
+834 KLGYTF
-840 VGWTGSNGETAE
+840 IGWTGSNGETAE

-857 EKGSIGNKEYIA
+857 EKGSTGNKEYIA
-869 NWEANADTPYKISIY
+869 NWKTNTDTPYKISIY

-922 LSTKEGIINGDGTT
+922 LSTKEGIINGDGST

-981 YEWNSWENDG
+981 YEWNSWENNG
-991 QEVSKD
+991 QEASKE
-997 QNYTFSMPAE
+997 QNYTFGMPAE
-1007 NVELIA
+1007 NVQLTA
-1013 KADAI
+1013 KAEAI
-1018 EYTINYELN
+1018 EYTINYELNGGEVKIENPESYTTETESFMLNNPEKLGYTFIGWTGSNGETAEREVTIEKGSTGNKEYTANWEINTYLISYELN

-1048 NNPEKTGYTFVGWTG
+1048 NNPEKLGYTFIGWTG

-1073 TIEKGSIGNKEYI
+1073 I
-1086 ANWEANADTPYK
+1086 
-1098 ISIYKMNVEGIYEK
+1098 
-1112 TTTDYKGTTGEKVV
+1112 
-1126 AEVETE
+1126 
-1132 NGFTY
+1132 
-1137 EEELST
+1137 
-1143 KEGIINGDGT
+1143 
-1153 TELEIYFSRNKY
+1153 
-1165 SVELIAGKGIEK
+1165 
-1177 VEGEKEYYYE
+1177 
-1187 AEVIIN
+1187 
-1193 AKVKDGY
+1193 
-1200 EWNSWEN
+1200 
-1207 DGQEVSKDQ
+1207 
-1216 NYTFSMPAENVELIA
+1216 
-1231 KADAIEY
+1231 
-1238 TINYELNGGVVRTE
+1238 
-1252 NPESY
+1252 
-1257 TIETE
+1257 
-1262 SFTLNNPEKTG
+1262 
-1273 YTFVG
+1273 
-1278 WIGSNGE
+1278 
-1285 TAEKEVTIE
+1285 
-1294 KESTGNKEYIAN
+1294 
-1306 WEINTYLISYE
+1306 
-1317 LNGGEVRTENPV
+1317 
-1329 NYTVETENFTL
+1329 
-1340 NNPEKLG
+1340 
-1347 YTFVGWTGSN
+1347 
-1357 GETAEKEVTIE
+1357 
-1368 KGSTGNKEYIA
+1368 
-1379 NWKIN
+1379 
-1384 TYLIS
+1384 
-1389 YELNGGEVR
+1389 
-1398 TENPV
+1398 
-1403 NYTVETESFTL
+1403 
-1414 NNPEKTGYTFV
+1414 
-1425 GWTGSNGETAE
+1425 
-1436 KEVTIEKGST
+1436 IEKGST

-1485 MPTPERN
+1485 MPTPERK

-1505 EEAIVIYGFE
+1505 EESIVIYGFE

-1686 SISNISEEIRYGEN
+1686 SISDISEEIRYGEN

-1905 VIVGKIAINGTVQDL
+1905 VIIGKIAINGTVQDL

-2056 TITGS
+2056 IITGS

-2096 KNEKNGGITLNEGN
+2096 KNEKNGEITLNEGN

-2226 YYRAC
+2226 YYGAC

-2237 DGKITVT
+2237 NGKITVT
-2244 ESKIDIAIGGNYT
+2244 ESKIDIAIGGNY
-2257 STAIYNYG
+2257 SSRAIENYG
-2265 VGTILLNNSIIKAWY
+2265 VGTIILNNSTIKARN

-2305 NSRGTVTVT
+2305 NSRGIVTVI
-2314 ETTINAYKCGIDN
+2314 ETTINAYKGGIYN
-2327 DNGGKIVTADVDIIQ
+2327 NNIGNVIATDVDIIQ
-2342 TSATYDYYSGITN
+2342 TSTGGSSAYSYAGIYNSNNGSVLVKGGKISATSYGITN
-2355 SGNILV
+2355 SSTGTIT
-2361 KSGKIDAISYGIRN
+2361 IT
-2375 NGAITI
+2375 NGAI
-2381 ANGAVINSTYYD
+2381 INSTYYA

-2398 NTGIVTIEDAKI
+2398 KTGIITIEDAKI
-2410 STIASNYRGIYN
+2410 NTTSSDCRGIYN

-2618 SNSKYAC
+2618 SNSTYVC

-2749 IEILGGV
+2749 IEILGGT
-2756 ITANYGIYNKST
+2756 ITANYGIYNKNT

-2781 PESSDDRYGIY
+2781 PESSNERYGIY
-2792 NYSTGIITLKDV
+2792 NYSTGIITLADAT
-2804 NITLSSNSYSC
+2804 ITISSNSYSC

-2829 ISLTVTNTAS
+2829 IALTVTNTAS
-2839 YRNCIGIYNKVGE
+2839 YRHCTGIYNEAGE

-2864 KDTSNNTNYHAY
+2864 KDASNNTNYHAY
-2876 GIYNDSTGTVT
+2876 GIYNDGNGTVT
-2887 IGEMGGE
+2887 IGENGGE

-2972 TGEKYYNLQDAVD
+2972 TGEKYYNLQDAID
-2985 KVGDNKETVQILR
+2985 KVGDNKETVQMLR

-3012 ENKNIVIDL
+3012 ENKNVVIDL
-3021 NGKIVEVGNINTI
+3021 NGKTIEVGNINTI

-3044 SSKTEDIEGTGMLI
+3044 SSKTEDIEGTGMFV
-3058 NTATGT
+3058 NTAAGT
-3064 NEEYKTLITN
+3064 DDGYKTLITN

-3155 GFLTITA
+3155 GSLTITA

-3209 IYAVINNNTGELTIK
+3209 SYAVINKSTGELTIK
-3224 DTNIITQTRIT
+3224 DTNIIIQTKIS
-3235 NGYGVYNAS
+3235 NGYGVYNSS

-3273 SIVTA
+3273 SVVTA

-3293 GGEITAAEYGI
+3293 GGEITAEYGI
-3304 YNRNTGKVKAERNQI
+3304 YNRNTGKVKVERNQI
-3319 TSKSGSSGSRYGIYN
+3319 TSKSGNSGSRYGIYN
-3334 YSTGMIA
+3334 YSTGMIT
-3341 LKDMNITLSNYS
+3341 LKDVNITLSSYS
-3353 VYGIYNNSSGNII
+3353 VYGIYNNSSGDII

-3375 NNSNSYCTGIYNKAG
+3375 NNSNSYCTGIYNEAG

-3430 GGEVSTSLPKITA
+3430 GGEVSTSLPRITA

-3558 DLNGKIVEVGNINT
+3558 DLNGKTVEVGNINT

-3587 EENEV
+3587 EENEA
-3592 KGAFINVASG
+3592 KGAFINVAPG

-3675 EVNLGNADDFSCG
+3675 EVNLGNANDCSYG
-3688 ITTEGEGTLTITAG
+3688 ISTEGEGSLTITAG
-3702 EITVSSISASIYS
+3702 EITVSSSGGYYGGIYRY

-3728 ATKII
+3728 ATKIM
-3733 GGTINVTK
+3733 GETINVTN
-3741 GSYSYAIIN
+3741 GSYSYAVIN
-3750 NNTGELTIKNTN
+3750 NNTGELTIKDTN
-3762 IVTQA
+3762 IIIQ
-3767 TKSYCY
+3767 TKITNCY
-3773 GVYNTNIGNISM
+3773 GVYNANIGNISM

-3890 YKAYGIHNRSTGIIT
+3890 YKAYGIHNRSTGTIT

>member
-64 SNVLPETT
+64 SNVLPGTT

-213 EIEITQKD
+213 EIEVTQKD

-249 SIKIEKDGIYKIT
+249 SVKIEKDGIYKIT

-293 GEHGKFETQITNKLY
+293 GEHGKFEPQITNKLY

-353 YTIEYDLDGGKIAG
+353 YTIEYDLDGGKIEG

-409 EKGSTGNRK
+409 EKGSTENRK

-573 TAVGEINE
+573 TAVGVINE
-581 YKIEYD
+581 YKIEYE

-733 ESEDGIEKV
+733 ESEAGIEKV

-762 GYVWNSWENDGQ
+762 GYVWNSWKNDGQ

-799 IEYTINYELNGGEV
+799 VEYTINYELNGGEV
-813 KTENPV
+813 RTENPV

-828 TLNNPE
+828 TLNKPE
-834 KTGYTF
+834 KLGYTF
-840 VGWTGSNGETAE
+840 IGWTGSNGETAE

-857 EKGSIGNKEYIA
+857 EKGSTGNKEYIA
-869 NWEANADTPYKISIY
+869 NWKTNTDTPYKISIY

-922 LSTKEGIINGDGTT
+922 LSTKEGIINGDGST

-981 YEWNSWENDG
+981 YEWNSWENNG
-991 QEVSKD
+991 QEASKE
-997 QNYTFSMPAE
+997 QNYTFGMPAE
-1007 NVELIA
+1007 NVQLTA
-1013 KADAI
+1013 KAEAI
-1018 EYTINYELN
+1018 EYTINYELNGGEVKIENPESYTTETESFMLNNPEKLGYTFIGWTGSNGETAEREVTIEKGSTGNKEYTANWEINTYLISYELN

-1048 NNPEKTGYTFVGWTG
+1048 NNPEKLGYTFIGWTG

-1073 TIEKGSIGNKEYI
+1073 I
-1086 ANWEANADTPYK
+1086 
-1098 ISIYKMNVEGIYEK
+1098 
-1112 TTTDYKGTTGEKVV
+1112 
-1126 AEVETE
+1126 
-1132 NGFTY
+1132 
-1137 EEELST
+1137 
-1143 KEGIINGDGT
+1143 
-1153 TELEIYFSRNKY
+1153 
-1165 SVELIAGKGIEK
+1165 
-1177 VEGEKEYYYE
+1177 
-1187 AEVIIN
+1187 
-1193 AKVKDGY
+1193 
-1200 EWNSWEN
+1200 
-1207 DGQEVSKDQ
+1207 
-1216 NYTFSMPAENVELIA
+1216 
-1231 KADAIEY
+1231 
-1238 TINYELNGGVVRTE
+1238 
-1252 NPESY
+1252 
-1257 TIETE
+1257 
-1262 SFTLNNPEKTG
+1262 
-1273 YTFVG
+1273 
-1278 WIGSNGE
+1278 
-1285 TAEKEVTIE
+1285 
-1294 KESTGNKEYIAN
+1294 
-1306 WEINTYLISYE
+1306 
-1317 LNGGEVRTENPV
+1317 
-1329 NYTVETENFTL
+1329 
-1340 NNPEKLG
+1340 
-1347 YTFVGWTGSN
+1347 
-1357 GETAEKEVTIE
+1357 
-1368 KGSTGNKEYIA
+1368 
-1379 NWKIN
+1379 
-1384 TYLIS
+1384 
-1389 YELNGGEVR
+1389 
-1398 TENPV
+1398 
-1403 NYTVETESFTL
+1403 
-1414 NNPEKTGYTFV
+1414 
-1425 GWTGSNGETAE
+1425 
-1436 KEVTIEKGST
+1436 IEKGST

-1485 MPTPERN
+1485 MPTPERK

-1505 EEAIVIYGFE
+1505 EESIVIYGFE

-1686 SISNISEEIRYGEN
+1686 SISDISEEIRYGEN

-1905 VIVGKIAINGTVQDL
+1905 VIIGKIAINGTVQDL

-2056 TITGS
+2056 IITGS

-2096 KNEKNGGITLNEGN
+2096 KNEKNGEITLNEGN

-2226 YYRAC
+2226 YYGAC

-2237 DGKITVT
+2237 NGKITVT
-2244 ESKIDIAIGGNYT
+2244 ESKIDIAIGGNY
-2257 STAIYNYG
+2257 SSRAIENYG
-2265 VGTILLNNSIIKAWY
+2265 VGTIILNNSTIKARN

-2305 NSRGTVTVT
+2305 NSRGIVTVI
-2314 ETTINAYKCGIDN
+2314 ETTINAYKGGIYN
-2327 DNGGKIVTADVDIIQ
+2327 NNIGNVIATDVDIIQ
-2342 TSATYDYYSGITN
+2342 TSTGGSSAYSYAGIYNSNNGSVLVKGGKISATSYGITN
-2355 SGNILV
+2355 SSTGTIT
-2361 KSGKIDAISYGIRN
+2361 IT
-2375 NGAITI
+2375 NGAI
-2381 ANGAVINSTYYD
+2381 INSTYYA

-2398 NTGIVTIEDAKI
+2398 KTGIITIEDAKI
-2410 STIASNYRGIYN
+2410 NTTSSDCRGIYN

-2618 SNSKYAC
+2618 SNSTYVC

-2749 IEILGGV
+2749 IEILGGT
-2756 ITANYGIYNKST
+2756 ITANYGIYNKNT

-2781 PESSDDRYGIY
+2781 PESSNERYGIY
-2792 NYSTGIITLKDV
+2792 NYSTGIITLADAT
-2804 NITLSSNSYSC
+2804 ITISSNSYSC

-2829 ISLTVTNTAS
+2829 IALTVTNTAS
-2839 YRNCIGIYNKVGE
+2839 YRHCTGIYNEAGE

-2864 KDTSNNTNYHAY
+2864 KDASNNTNYHAY
-2876 GIYNDSTGTVT
+2876 GIYNDGNGTVT
-2887 IGEMGGE
+2887 IGENGGE

-2972 TGEKYYNLQDAVD
+2972 TGEKYYNLQDAID
-2985 KVGDNKETVQILR
+2985 KVGDNKETVQMLR

-3012 ENKNIVIDL
+3012 ENKNVVIDL
-3021 NGKIVEVGNINTI
+3021 NGKTIEVGNINTI

-3044 SSKTEDIEGTGMLI
+3044 SSKTEDIEGTGMFV
-3058 NTATGT
+3058 NTAAGT
-3064 NEEYKTLITN
+3064 DDGYKTLITN

-3112 SVNKQCFS
+3112 SVDRQCFG
-3120 IYNLGTTNV
+3120 IYNLGTANV

-3155 GFLTITA
+3155 GSLTITA

-3209 IYAVINNNTGELTIK
+3209 SYAVINKSTGELTIK
-3224 DTNIITQTRIT
+3224 DTNIIIQTKIS
-3235 NGYGVYNAS
+3235 NGYGVYNSS

-3273 SIVTA
+3273 SVVTA

-3293 GGEITAAEYGI
+3293 GGEITAEYGI
-3304 YNRNTGKVKAERNQI
+3304 YNRNTGKVKVERNQI
-3319 TSKSGSSGSRYGIYN
+3319 TSKSGNSGSRYGIYN
-3334 YSTGMIA
+3334 YSTGMIT
-3341 LKDMNITLSNYS
+3341 LKDVNITLSSYS
-3353 VYGIYNNSSGNII
+3353 VYGIYNNSSGDII

-3375 NNSNSYCTGIYNKAG
+3375 NNSNSYCTGIYNEAG

-3430 GGEVSTSLPKITA
+3430 GGEVSTSLPRITA

-3558 DLNGKIVEVGNINT
+3558 DLNGKTVEVGNINT

-3587 EENEV
+3587 EENEA
-3592 KGAFINVASG
+3592 KGAFINVAPG

-3653 NKQCFSI
+3653 DRQCFGI
-3660 YNLGTTNVNGGKINS
+3660 YNLGTANVNGGKINS
-3675 EVNLGNADDFSCG
+3675 EVNLGNANDCSYG
-3688 ITTEGEGTLTITAG
+3688 ISTEGEGSLTITAG
-3702 EITVSSISASIYS
+3702 EITVSSSGGYYGGIYRY

-3728 ATKII
+3728 ATKIM
-3733 GGTINVTK
+3733 GETINVTN
-3741 GSYSYAIIN
+3741 GSYSYAVIN
-3750 NNTGELTIKNTN
+3750 NNTGELTIKDTN
-3762 IVTQA
+3762 IIIQ
-3767 TKSYCY
+3767 TKITNCY
-3773 GVYNTNIGNISM
+3773 GVYNANIGNISM

-3890 YKAYGIHNRSTGIIT
+3890 YKAYGIHNRSTGTIT